1 MRLRWV
7 RDTCNSALDDGGTI
21 ERVRVAPRLRTAIL
35 ATVFSC
41 TAGLSQQPA
50 PAAVEIADE
59 PHHALL
65 LCNSQARVFRL
76 KLQPGEA
83 TLPHRHVMF
92 YAFLSLRTV
101 AIGNEVRDR
110 QPVITRME
118 AGELHTSKGG
128 FTITER
134 NNSSEPADLL
144 VIEALKADAGAF
156 DSPMGGFRYH
166 DAAFGELFQASAV
179 RGYTMRIAAGARTEQ
194 HGENYD
200 RLLIAVTDLNF
211 REDTA
216 GQSSSEL
223 AMKAGE
229 VRWIPRGQT
238 HATTNAGASPATLIT
253 LEFK

>member
-1 MRLRWV
+1 MRI
-7 RDTCNSALDDGGTI
+7 T
-21 ERVRVAPRLRTAIL
+21 PRLRTAIL

-50 PAAVEIADE
+50 PAAVEIAGE

-101 AIGNEVRDR
+101 TIGNEVRGR

-128 FTITER
+128 FTIAER
-134 NNSSEPADLL
+134 NDFSEPADLL
-144 VIEALKADAGAF
+144 VVEALKTDAVGF
-156 DSPMGGFRYH
+156 STPMGGFRYH

-179 RGYTMRIAAGARTEQ
+179 RGYTMRFAAGGRTEQ

-200 RLLIAVTDLNF
+200 RLLIAVTDLNL
-211 REDTA
+211 REEVA
-216 GQSSSEL
+216 GQPPSGL

-229 VRWIPRGQT
+229 VRWIPRGRT
-238 HATTNAGASPATLIT
+238 HATTNAGAFPATLIT
-253 LEFK
+253 LEFN